1 MHSTFQVTRLLELLS
16 LAVSKSFLINAH
28 SRSVFLPLAL
38 GGQQAPLSP
47 AHIVEHRHGVSLLTD
62 SLSLSRARSL
72 ALFSVLIPAPSQ
84 LRRVASELGLCNRLH
99 VHLVYDWG

>member
-1 MHSTFQVTRLLELLS
+1 MEYRYERTLFRS
-16 LAVSKSFLINAH
+16 LA
-28 SRSVFLPLAL
+28 LAL
-38 GGQQAPLSP
+38 L
-47 AHIVEHRHGVSLLTD
+47 
-62 SLSLSRARSL
+62 LSRARSL